1 MRLGYVLSRYPRLS
15 ETFIL
20 REMWELERRGHAIHI
35 YPLRLERGGKQHA
48 RVAQLAAP
56 VRAPGW
62 WNGRSHL
69 HFLRCRPGVYLR
81 TLAAVLWHNRGDWNL
96 WLGAL
101 VYWGKAVAIAD
112 GVERDGIEHVHA
124 HFATHAAMAAYVVR
138 RLTGVEFSFTVHAHD
153 IFCHRAMLAQKVAAA
168 RQVVAIS
175 AYNRERIAAMLRPEE
190 RGRALAKIEVVHC
203 GVELRPAPGAPS
215 QRGGAAADAAG
226 MRLLAIG
233 SLQPY
238 KGHRHLLAACALL
251 RQRGVAF
258 RCHILGGGGLEPAL
272 RRQLRALDLGASVR
286 LLGPG
291 DEAEVQE
298 ALAWAE
304 VFVMP
309 SVVVARTGQMEGIPV
324 ALMEAMAAGLAP
336 VASRLSGIPELIEDG
351 VNGLL
356 VPPADAPALAAA
368 VVGLQDGERRQ
379 RLGRAARQTIERR
392 FEIGGSVERLLRVW
406 EATDRD
412 EVAA

>member
-20 REMWELERRGHAIHI
+20 REMWELERRGHAVHI
-35 YPLRLERGGKQHA
+35 YALRLERGGKRHA
-48 RVAQLAAP
+48 RVGQLGAP

-69 HFLRCRPGVYLR
+69 YYLRRRPGAYVR
-81 TLAAVLWHNRGDWNL
+81 TLAAVLWHNRGDRNL

-101 VYWGKAVAIAD
+101 GYWGKAVAIAEA
-112 GVERDGIEHVHA
+112 VERDGIEQVHA
-124 HFATHAAMAAYVVR
+124 HFATHAAMAAYVAH

-168 RQVVAIS
+168 RRVVAIS
-175 AYNRERIAAMLRPEE
+175 AYNRERIAAMLAPEE
-190 RGRALAKIEVVHC
+190 RAAALAKIEVIHC
-203 GVELRPAPGAPS
+203 GVEVVAAPEPPS
-215 QRGGAAADAAG
+215 ARDEAAGGAG
-226 MRLLAIG
+226 LRLLAIG

-238 KGHRHLLAACALL
+238 KGHRHWLDACALL
-251 RQRGVAF
+251 KQRGIGFHCRLV
-258 RCHILGGGGLEPAL
+258 GGGVLEPAL
-272 RRQLRALDLGASVR
+272 RRQLRRLDLTRQVE

-291 DEAEVQE
+291 DEGEVRR
-298 ALAWAE
+298 ALAWAQ

-309 SVVVARTGQMEGIPV
+309 SVVARTGQMEGIPV
-324 ALMEAMAAGLAP
+324 ALMEAMAAGVAP
-336 VASRLSGIPELIEDG
+336 VASRLSGIPELITDG

-356 VPPADAPALAAA
+356 VPPGDAEALAAA
-368 VVGLQDGERRQ
+368 MARLQDGELRQ
-379 RLGRAARQTIERR
+379 RLGRAARRTIARE
-392 FEIGGSVERLLRVW
+392 FEISGSVERLLRMW
-406 EATDRD
+406 GATSPY